1 MTRRRKMIISLNEA
15 VKKVREEKM
24 DNMYLFDEMVKL
36 VRAHAEEI
44 ERSAKE
50 KREREDEEKFI
61 YGKHY
66 EEREEE

>member
-1 MTRRRKMIISLNEA
+1 
-15 VKKVREEKM
+15 M
-24 DNMYLFDEMVKL
+24 DNLFDEMVKV

-44 ERSAKE
+44 ERLAKE